1 MGVPKAIE
9 KMRCTILCLSL
20 AIVYA
25 SAAPVDTVV
34 PEDALYAQDDD
45 FAEANNKIA
54 EMQAAGASDKECRE
68 LTEKTKTDIKVVV
81 ENNQKIIDSLS
92 TGQECHAEGQ
102 TEVRV
107 ATESLSKA
115 KTTLTTAILTLT
127 KAGEASVDF
136 GSRTFSSLKK
146 GECSTFFTHSS
157 YVTAKAR
164 FEAAT
169 TAKIKAEGAKTEAER
184 ILKQAI
190 STAASLRHKC
200 LCKVQAL
207 HRKEYTERALPTL
220 PTRRRGT
227 SPTRSSVCSTTR
239 TPASGMECLSL
250 QRPPSTQLPKMPSV
264 KHRLCSRGASNGK
277 TGKLINSYLRV
288 GYALRF

>member
-68 LTEKTKTDIKVVV
+68 LTEKTKTDI
-81 ENNQKIIDSLS
+81 
-92 TGQECHAEGQ
+92 
-102 TEVRV
+102 RV

-207 HRKEYTERALPTL
+207 HRKEYTERSAANAANKKAWDLAHQILCVLDHKNYCKWNGVPVLTKA
-220 PTRRRGT
+220 TIDTAAKDAKCQTMQQRR
-227 SPTRSSVCSTTR
+227 
-239 TPASGMECLSL
+239 
-250 QRPPSTQLPKMPSV
+250 
-264 KHRLCSRGASNGK
+264 
-277 TGKLINSYLRV
+277 I
-288 GYALRF
+288 

>member
-9 KMRCTILCLSL
+9 EMRCTILCLSL

-92 TGQECHAEGQ
+92 TGQECHSEGQ

-164 FEAAT
+164 FE
-169 TAKIKAEGAKTEAER
+169 GAKTEAER

-200 LCKVQAL
+200 LCKVQTL
-207 HRKEYTERALPTL
+207 HRKEYTERSAANAANKKAWDLAHQIL
-220 PTRRRGT
+220 CVLDHT
-227 SPTRSSVCSTTR
+227 ST
-239 TPASGMECLSL
+239 
-250 QRPPSTQLPKMPSV
+250 
-264 KHRLCSRGASNGK
+264 
-277 TGKLINSYLRV
+277 Y
-288 GYALRF
+288 

>member
-1 MGVPKAIE
+1 MGGPKAIE

-127 KAGEASVDF
+127 KAGRASAPP
-136 GSRTFSSLKK
+136 SS
-146 GECSTFFTHSS
+146 
-157 YVTAKAR
+157 
-164 FEAAT
+164 
-169 TAKIKAEGAKTEAER
+169 
-184 ILKQAI
+184 
-190 STAASLRHKC
+190 
-200 LCKVQAL
+200 
-207 HRKEYTERALPTL
+207 PT
-220 PTRRRGT
+220 PVT
-227 SPTRSSVCSTTR
+227 SPPRQGSKLPPQLRSRLKVPR
-239 TPASGMECLSL
+239 PRQSGSSSRPSRL
-250 QRPPSTQLPKMPSV
+250 Q
-264 KHRLCSRGASNGK
+264 
-277 TGKLINSYLRV
+277 LR
-288 GYALRF
+288 

>member
-25 SAAPVDTVV
+25 SAAPVDTDV

-92 TGQECHAEGQ
+92 TGQECHAEG
-102 TEVRV
+102 RV

-115 KTTLTTAILTLT
+115 KTTLTPAILTLT
-127 KAGEASVDF
+127 KAGEASV
-136 GSRTFSSLKK
+136 
-146 GECSTFFTHSS
+146 
-157 YVTAKAR
+157 
-164 FEAAT
+164 
-169 TAKIKAEGAKTEAER
+169 
-184 ILKQAI
+184 
-190 STAASLRHKC
+190 
-200 LCKVQAL
+200 
-207 HRKEYTERALPTL
+207 
-220 PTRRRGT
+220 
-227 SPTRSSVCSTTR
+227 
-239 TPASGMECLSL
+239 
-250 QRPPSTQLPKMPSV
+250 
-264 KHRLCSRGASNGK
+264 
-277 TGKLINSYLRV
+277 
-288 GYALRF
+288 

>member
-54 EMQAAGASDKECRE
+54 EMQAAGASDKECRG

-115 KTTLTTAILTLT
+115 KTTLTTAILTL
-127 KAGEASVDF
+127 
-136 GSRTFSSLKK
+136 
-146 GECSTFFTHSS
+146 
-157 YVTAKAR
+157 
-164 FEAAT
+164 
-169 TAKIKAEGAKTEAER
+169 IKAEGAKTEAER

-207 HRKEYTERALPTL
+207 HRKEYTERSA
-220 PTRRRGT
+220 
-227 SPTRSSVCSTTR
+227 
-239 TPASGMECLSL
+239 ANAAN
-250 QRPPSTQLPKMPSV
+250 K
-264 KHRLCSRGASNGK
+264 KAWD
-277 TGKLINSYLRV
+277 
-288 GYALRF
+288 

>member
-207 HRKEYTERALPTL
+207 HRKEYTERSAANAANKKAWDLAHQILCVLDHKNSCKWNGVPVLTKA
-220 PTRRRGT
+220 TIDTAAKDAKCQTMQQRR
-227 SPTRSSVCSTTR
+227 
-239 TPASGMECLSL
+239 
-250 QRPPSTQLPKMPSV
+250 
-264 KHRLCSRGASNGK
+264 
-277 TGKLINSYLRV
+277 I
-288 GYALRF
+288 